1 MKNLLQYVDEQT
13 FITTEGNEGIVTTI
27 EPGVANV
34 KDIQEVFYNGPKETP
49 MFVVRFGYYGRYNGF
64 ASAPAPGMQLQ
75 AESAPVF
82 HVLSSVTMFDT
93 VLYISQGFITYC
105 INKYKKVNPKYK
117 KVNPVADTYFMTLT
131 IDKEL
136 LDADFI
142 AGTWFREHGQ
152 VEGNLAT
159 MDFNQSCEIVFSNLM
174 FNNGGCEIR
183 VIGSSRPVA
192 N

>member
-75 AESAPVF
+75 AAPAPVF

-105 INKYKKVNPKYK
+105 INKYKKVNPS
-117 KVNPVADTYFMTLT
+117 ADMYLMTLT

-142 AGTWFREHGQ
+142 ADTWFREHGY

-159 MDFNQSCEIVFSNLM
+159 MDFDQSCEIVFSNLM

-183 VIGSSRPVA
+183 VIGSSRPE
-192 N
+192 

>member
-13 FITTEGNEGIVTTI
+13 FITTEGDEGIVTTI

-34 KDIQEVFYNGPKETP
+34 KDIQEVFYNAPKEIP
-49 MFVVRFGYYGRYNGF
+49 MFVVRFGYYGRYSVFG
-64 ASAPAPGMQLQ
+64 SAPALKAAP
-75 AESAPVF
+75 APVF

-93 VLYISQGFITYC
+93 VLYISQDFITYS
-105 INKYKKVNPKYK
+105 INKYK
-117 KVNPVADTYFMTLT
+117 KVNPVADKYFMTLT
-131 IDKEL
+131 VDKEL
-136 LDADFI
+136 LDADFL
-142 AGTWFREHGQ
+142 ADTWFREHGY

-159 MDFNQSCEIVFSNLM
+159 MEFDQSCEIVFSDLM

-183 VIGSSRPVA
+183 VIGSSRPVV